1 VRGLQEPGL
10 GLTGVGEGPALE
22 TEQLSLDQG
31 LGNRGAV
38 HIDKGA
44 CGARTRAMK
53 GPGQETL
60 PGAGFAEKQDAWKA
74 AGCRRLP
81 NQSTEA
87 FADDRYT

>member
-1 VRGLQEPGL
+1 
-10 GLTGVGEGPALE
+10 
-22 TEQLSLDQG
+22 
-31 LGNRGAV
+31 
-38 HIDKGA
+38 
-44 CGARTRAMK
+44 MK